1 LTNQADA
8 SEALKAAQLV
18 ACPGVLLC
26 APLLDGDNNAAKQT
40 QNTASKAHPS
50 KADLP
55 KARVMISTL
64 SYASLSPL
72 IFASNLAATSR
83 TGQSIMA
90 CGLTVA
96 SVLAQ
101 QHRPMIEALTAAQ
114 NSKTKPD
121 DAHLLLQECGFQTA
135 LYETPAGALPYI
147 KDAAVALY
155 LTLHS
160 SQNLPE
166 SILALLE
173 FGALLCYDETMPP
186 LIRYNRNWI
195 VTALSNVQSQYGS
208 DKYPV

>member
-1 LTNQADA
+1 MTNQADA
-8 SEALKAAQLV
+8 SQALKAAQLV

-26 APLLDGDNNAAKQT
+26 APSLPSAGEGSTDGDKTAASTQT
-40 QNTASKAHPS
+40 PS
-50 KADLP
+50 KS
-55 KARVMISTL
+55 RVMISTL
-64 SYASLSPL
+64 SYASLAPL

-83 TGQSIMA
+83 TGQSIIA
-90 CGLTVA
+90 AGLTVA

-101 QHRPMIEALTAAQ
+101 HHRPMIEALAAAQ
-114 NSKTKPD
+114 NSKQKVD
-121 DAHLLLQECGFQTA
+121 DANLLLQECGFQTA
-135 LYETPAGALPYI
+135 LYDTPAGQLPYI
-147 KDAAVALY
+147 KDSAVALY

-173 FGALLCYDETMPP
+173 FGALLCFDETMPP

-195 VTALSNVQSQYGS
+195 VTTLSNIQSQYGS

>member
-1 LTNQADA
+1 
-8 SEALKAAQLV
+8 
-18 ACPGVLLC
+18 
-26 APLLDGDNNAAKQT
+26 
-40 QNTASKAHPS
+40 
-50 KADLP
+50 
-55 KARVMISTL
+55 MISTL

-72 IFASNLAATSR
+72 IFASNLASTSR
-83 TGQSIMA
+83 TGQDIIA
-90 CGLTVA
+90 AGLTVA

-101 QHRPMIEALTAAQ
+101 HHRPMIEALAAAQ
-114 NSKTKPD
+114 NSKQKVD
-121 DAHLLLQECGFQTA
+121 DANILLQECGFQTA
-135 LYETPAGALPYI
+135 QYETPAGQLPYI

-173 FGALLCYDETMPP
+173 FGALLCFDETMPP

>member
-1 LTNQADA
+1 MTNKADA
-8 SEALKAAQLV
+8 SQALKAAQLV

-26 APLLDGDNNAAKQT
+26 APLLPRDGDKTAASTQT
-40 QNTASKAHPS
+40 PS
-50 KADLP
+50 KS
-55 KARVMISTL
+55 RVMISTL

-72 IFASNLAATSR
+72 IFASNLASTSR
-83 TGQSIMA
+83 TGQDIIA
-90 CGLTVA
+90 AGLTVA

-101 QHRPMIEALTAAQ
+101 HHRPMIEALAAAQ
-114 NSKTKPD
+114 NSKQKVD
-121 DAHLLLQECGFQTA
+121 DANILLQECGFQTA
-135 LYETPAGALPYI
+135 QYETPAGQLPYI

-173 FGALLCYDETMPP
+173 FGALLCFDETMPP